1 MAEDEE
7 ELEAIRKRKLEE
19 LQRLGQQQS
28 FAEEQEAAM
37 RAQRQAVLR
46 QILTPEARERL
57 GRVKLAYPDVA
68 EDLENQLVML
78 AQSGRVR
85 GVIDDSSL
93 VQILGRLMPKKR
105 EIKIERR

>member
-1 MAEDEE
+1 MADDEE
-7 ELEAIRKRKLEE
+7 ELEAIRKKKLEE

-28 FAEEQEAAM
+28 LAEEQAAAM
-37 RAQRQAVLR
+37 KAQRQAVLR

-57 GRVKLAYPDVA
+57 GRVKLAYPDIV
-68 EDLENQLVML
+68 EDVENQLVML

-85 GVIDDSSL
+85 GVIDDNSL

-105 EIKIERR
+105 DIKIERR